1 MKYTLF
7 LAVVLVSGAIAT
19 VGQTGASAVFGLEEK
34 IEHPVPLPSSV
45 LRTLQ
50 ADKSNQVLFEAC
62 PSRATLQQIP
72 PDWFV
77 AANVDLRK
85 DDHFGLLV
93 KAENGCL
100 WGANIGPFWVF
111 RRTTNG
117 YDLVLSESGNTLAI
131 LDGFANGY
139 RKIRLT
145 RATNTFFL
153 TTVYEFSGRE
163 YLPRNSKSERRD

>member
-1 MKYTLF
+1 LGANA
-7 LAVVLVSGAIAT
+7 AVAQAGA
-19 VGQTGASAVFGLEEK
+19 VAVFGLEEK
-34 IEHPVPLPSSV
+34 VEHPVPLPSSV
-45 LRTLQ
+45 LRTLR

-62 PSRATLQQIP
+62 PSRAALQQIP

-85 DDHFGLLV
+85 GDHSGLVV
-93 KAENGCL
+93 KSESGCL

-117 YDLVLSESGNTLAI
+117 YDLVLSESGDSLAI

-145 RATNTFFL
+145 RATGTQVL
-153 TTVYEFSGRE
+153 AVVYEFRGQK
-163 YLPRNSKSERRD
+163 YLPQGSNSEHRN